1 MLLNSLVKVGAF
13 FVERLSKGDVS
24 AEKVKKF
31 YFLAHSILKILPK
44 KVRTFFKIG
53 VIRGLFFAIEK

>member
-1 MLLNSLVKVGAF
+1 MNDYPM
-13 FVERLSKGDVS
+13 GDVS

-53 VIRGLFFAIEK
+53 VIRGLFFCHRKVRG